1 MNKAI
6 IATLLSAFV
15 CPGSG
20 HFYLKRYNAGT
31 LISCISLSG
40 IAYLLYQA
48 VNRAVTV
55 SDQILSGELPLDYG
69 AIYAAISQAP
79 QGGEAFWLEAATWA
93 FILGWL
99 IGIIDA
105 YRQGRKLMRL
115 EARQSQDHAEANH

>member
-31 LISCISLSG
+31 LISCLSLSG
-40 IAYLLYQA
+40 LAYLLYQA
-48 VNRAVTV
+48 VNRATSV
-55 SDQILSGELPLDYG
+55 SDKILSGEFPLDYG

-79 QGGEAFWLEAATWA
+79 QGNEALWIEVATWA

-99 IGIIDA
+99 IGILDA
-105 YRQGRKLMRL
+105 YRQGKKQMRE
-115 EARQSQDHAEANH
+115 EALNQET

>member
-31 LISCISLSG
+31 LISCLSLSG
-40 IAYLLYQA
+40 LAYLLYQA

-55 SDQILSGELPLDYG
+55 SDEILSGELPLEFG
-69 AIYAAISQAP
+69 AIYAAIGQIT
-79 QGGEAFWLEAATWA
+79 QGSEAFWIEAATWA

-99 IGIIDA
+99 IGILDA
-105 YRQGRKLMRL
+105 YRQGRKLMRQ